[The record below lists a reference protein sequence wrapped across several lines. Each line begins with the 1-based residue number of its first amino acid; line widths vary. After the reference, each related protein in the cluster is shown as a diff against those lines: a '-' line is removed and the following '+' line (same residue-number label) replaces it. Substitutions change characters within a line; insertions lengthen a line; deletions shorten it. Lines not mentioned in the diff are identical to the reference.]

1 MQISPGLAS
10 SFHAERQPSYKNR
23 SRPRVQEAQAGA
35 RALSSRRGRGERGAL
50 NRPGPRL
57 CSGDQGGV
65 AQGLQGS
72 DGLGHERGLLLDDGV
87 IDGGAET
94 LVEDLDP
101 EQFGRSSGAVLVGA
115 GNGDIKG
122 QDLVGKPGESEL
134 SNIFLLGPPAF
145 LFEQSAQ

>member
-1 MQISPGLAS
+1 VIPTPRE
-10 SFHAERQPSYKNR
+10 AEH
-23 SRPRVQEAQAGA
+23 SRAGEVA
-35 RALSSRRGRGERGAL
+35 GKEEPLTDPDQG
-50 NRPGPRL
+50 L

-87 IDGGAET
+87 IDGSAET

-115 GNGDIKG
+115 GDGDIKG
-122 QDLVGKPGESEL
+122 QDLVGEPGESEL